1 MPVEGYDNMPT
12 GSLETLGQQIL
23 PHVLWRE
30 AFFRA
35 TGEQPSDNR
44 VLLGVSKKILSR
56 QNPTRKTSG
65 NVLKPR
71 KVSGETKSKIKKD
84 TKSGS
89 MKKKRR
95 NLLSKSNRK
104 GKDGEGKKSEGS
116 DNEDK
121 KSDTKKKGKKSSTG
135 QKDKRKKINTK
146 KRMMK
151 RKNANKDVP
160 KEL

>member
-1 MPVEGYDNMPT
+1 MPT
-12 GSLETLGQQIL
+12 SSLETLGQQIL

-44 VLLGVSKKILSR
+44 VLLSVSKKTLSR
-56 QNPTRKTSG
+56 QNPTKKTSG

-71 KVSGETKSKIKKD
+71 KVSGETKSKSKKD
-84 TKSGS
+84 TKSGN

-104 GKDGEGKKSEGS
+104 GKEGEGS

-121 KSDTKKKGKKSSTG
+121 KSDTKKKGKKSSTS

-146 KRMMK
+146 KRMLK
-151 RKNANKDVP
+151 RKDANKDVP
-160 KEL
+160 KEF

>member
-1 MPVEGYDNMPT
+1 MPT

-71 KVSGETKSKIKKD
+71 RVSGETKSKSKKD

-104 GKDGEGKKSEGS
+104 GKEGGGS